1 MKQRNKSKLHDFVE
15 ISDIVATTSEIQST
29 FLLCMQWLVLLGTV
43 VVSIL
48 FIFLAIVRTNKTFKL
63 LSPLFHS

>member
-63 LSPLFHS
+63 LSPLFHA